1 MHFVGIKWDLLFA
14 LWEKIVIGFFYWM
27 AIKPPCHDKGK
38 KIMAKN
44 VKRNVGRPYSDPAS
58 ARARLH
64 ELDIEMKAAIKAH
77 AAFQKQCIADGL
89 LNRVKVDESP
99 VKAHMR
105 AKLEDVWSDQILSI
119 ELEKMAKRFA

>member
-1 MHFVGIKWDLLFA
+1 MSALFLLRVA
-14 LWEKIVIGFFYWM
+14 NGGTHI
-27 AIKPPCHDKGK
+27 DKGK
-38 KIMAKN
+38 IVMTIK
-44 VKRNVGRPYSDPAS
+44 KRNIGRPYSDPAS
-58 ARARLH
+58 ARAKLH

-105 AKLEDVWSDQILSI
+105 AKLENVWSDQILSI

>member
-1 MHFVGIKWDLLFA
+1 MGFIVCIMGKNQA
-14 LWEKIVIGFFYWM
+14 LFFYWM
-27 AIKPPCHDKGK
+27 AIKSPCHDKGK

-44 VKRNVGRPYSDPAS
+44 DKRNVGRPYSDPAS
-58 ARARLH
+58 ARAKLH